1 MQKNIVICDD
11 HILFSTGLIEIL
23 KSVSLDCNFIAFN
36 DSESC
41 KNYIYSNN
49 VDVFICD
56 LNIDSYDGFL
66 LIEELKDNLKKTKII
81 ILSAYFEDFLIQK
94 AQKKGIHAFLKKE
107 TTAEELISVI
117 ESDIKTPFYA
127 NKILPKAR
135 NEFIDKDEKT
145 TFKFKLSNQEKEL
158 IKLVVAG
165 KTSKEI
171 SSALNISKNTVDTHR
186 KNIHKK
192 LELSNS
198 GSLIKFANE
207 NNLFS

>member
-23 KSVSLDCNFIAFN
+23 KSVSYDCNFIAFN

-81 ILSAYFEDFLIQK
+81 ILSAYFEDFLIK
-94 AQKKGIHAFLKKE
+94 NCFR
-107 TTAEELISVI
+107 
-117 ESDIKTPFYA
+117 Y
-127 NKILPKAR
+127 
-135 NEFIDKDEKT
+135 
-145 TFKFKLSNQEKEL
+145 FKL
-158 IKLVVAG
+158 
-165 KTSKEI
+165 
-171 SSALNISKNTVDTHR
+171 D
-186 KNIHKK
+186 
-192 LELSNS
+192 
-198 GSLIKFANE
+198 
-207 NNLFS
+207 

>member
-1 MQKNIVICDD
+1 
-11 HILFSTGLIEIL
+11 
-23 KSVSLDCNFIAFN
+23 
-36 DSESC
+36 
-41 KNYIYSNN
+41 
-49 VDVFICD
+49 
-56 LNIDSYDGFL
+56 L
-66 LIEELKDNLKKTKII
+66 LIEELKDYLKKTKII
-81 ILSAYFEDFLIQK
+81 ILSGYFEDFLIQK

-117 ESDIKTPFYA
+117 ESDINTPFYA
-127 NKILPKAR
+127 NKILPKAT
-135 NEFIDKDEKT
+135 NEFIAKDEKT
-145 TFKFKLSNQEKEL
+145 IFKFKLSNQEKEL

-171 SSALNISKNTVDTHR
+171 SSILNISKNTVDTHR

-192 LELSNS
+192 LEISNS

>member
-1 MQKNIVICDD
+1 MLKDIVICDD
-11 HILFSTGLIEIL
+11 HILFSSGLIEIL
-23 KSVSLDCNFIAFN
+23 KSVGNDYNFAAFN

-41 KNYIYSNN
+41 KNYINYNK

-56 LNIDSYDGFL
+56 LNIDNYDGFL
-66 LIEELKDNLKKTKII
+66 LIEELKDKLKKTKII

-107 TTAEELISVI
+107 TTAKELISVI
-117 ESDIKTPFYA
+117 DSGLKMPFYA
-127 NKILPKAR
+127 NKIQPKPR

-145 TFKFKLSNQEKEL
+145 IIKFKLSNQEKEL
-158 IKLVVAG
+158 IKLIVAG

-171 SSALNISKNTVDTHR
+171 SVELNISKNTVDTHR